1 MTGIARIG
9 LFASLPLMLLV
20 EQASAAPTQKC
31 QEAKLKAQGKLE
43 LCLKKNSA
51 KVLGG
56 KADASTDC
64 QTKFQ
69 AALGKAE
76 NIAVAAGTTACRY
89 VDNGDGTVSDLNTGL
104 QWEKKDNMDGTNN
117 YADPHDAENLYTW
130 STGDNAGDGTLYTDF
145 LAKLNNG
152 ASADGGASTPIT
164 GCFAGHCDWRLPSI
178 VELQG
183 IVDAM
188 QGVCGGGSGACID
201 PAFGPTRPVLYWSST
216 SLADPRIAW

>member
-76 NIAVAAGTTACRY
+76 HIAVAAGTTACRY
-89 VDNGDGTVSDLNTGL
+89 VDNGDGPVSDLNTGCSG
-104 QWEKKDNMDGTNN
+104 KKRTIWTAPTTMLIRTT
-117 YADPHDAENLYTW
+117 PKTYTRGVRA
-130 STGDNAGDGTLYTDF
+130 TTRGMAPYTRTF
-145 LAKLNNG
+145 
-152 ASADGGASTPIT
+152 
-164 GCFAGHCDWRLPSI
+164 WPS
-178 VELQG
+178 
-183 IVDAM
+183 
-188 QGVCGGGSGACID
+188 
-201 PAFGPTRPVLYWSST
+201 
-216 SLADPRIAW
+216 